1 MKLRLYFV
9 LAWRNIW
16 RNKRRSYIMMSSIA
30 FAVMLSCLMMSVQY
44 GTLEHMI
51 ENAVKFYSGHIQLH
65 HEKYWNEKVVDH
77 SFSLDQS
84 LLHCVES
91 LPNVQLAVPRI
102 ESFAL
107 SAFQSKTKG
116 ALVLGIDPE
125 REDGIINVRQKL
137 VDGQYFDDVDKSVL
151 VGEGLADYL
160 GLHIEDSLVLISQG
174 YHGAS
179 AVGLYPVAGIVK
191 FPNPSQNDQI
201 VCMTINEA
209 QWFYGL
215 EGRVLSLA
223 LLMKPGGNIEMTK
236 DSIRQLANGKKIKPM
251 DWNEMMPELQQTV
264 NMKVENGKIMIMV
277 LYIVIGFGMFG
288 TFLMMTAER
297 SYEFGTA
304 IAIGM
309 KRWWLQA
316 SVFLELAMMSIMGVV
331 AGLVMS
337 LGVIVY
343 LYFNPIR
350 LGSKM
355 TAMYESYGIEPVVEF
370 ALRADIFFYQ
380 AWAVLIIGLFLS
392 FYPIMVLRKIKPV
405 EAMRNT

>member
-1 MKLRLYFV
+1 
-9 LAWRNIW
+9 
-16 RNKRRSYIMMSSIA
+16 
-30 FAVMLSCLMMSVQY
+30 
-44 GTLEHMI
+44 
-51 ENAVKFYSGHIQLH
+51 
-65 HEKYWNEKVVDH
+65 
-77 SFSLDQS
+77 
-84 LLHCVES
+84 
-91 LPNVQLAVPRI
+91 
-102 ESFAL
+102 
-107 SAFQSKTKG
+107 
-116 ALVLGIDPE
+116 
-125 REDGIINVRQKL
+125 
-137 VDGQYFDDVDKSVL
+137 
-151 VGEGLADYL
+151 
-160 GLHIEDSLVLISQG
+160 
-174 YHGAS
+174 
-179 AVGLYPVAGIVK
+179 
-191 FPNPSQNDQI
+191 
-201 VCMTINEA
+201 
-209 QWFYGL
+209 
-215 EGRVLSLA
+215 
-223 LLMKPGGNIEMTK
+223 MTK